1 MRNGYASG
9 RLKGIR
15 EFRGEALES
24 APGWRFWRAP
34 AAACA
39 ILPARIARY
48 ESSGLDDRSV

>member
-48 ESSGLDDRSV
+48 ESSGLDERLV